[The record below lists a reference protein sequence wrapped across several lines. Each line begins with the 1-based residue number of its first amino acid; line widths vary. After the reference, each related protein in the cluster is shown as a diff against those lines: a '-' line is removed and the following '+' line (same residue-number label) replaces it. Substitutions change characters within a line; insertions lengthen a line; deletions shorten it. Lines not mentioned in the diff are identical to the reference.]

1 MITNFLYFNSRLFK
15 SEATFLSIPLLSLGL
30 GMTLLFS
37 SFCIFHGLHQDFY
50 RQIEKIQPHYTL
62 RPLEGYF
69 FYDSESKQSRLREL
83 IPHAK
88 VSAALMSQGLIHIGD
103 RASGIL
109 LRGDQSIQDNQTDI
123 PLVEISKSL
132 AQDLQIDINQSA
144 ELILADGSH
153 HDIIIS
159 KVFEDFEFIE
169 LKHTVKMSLS
179 TCQRLLFEDQMV
191 NRFEI
196 QFPKLLDKSNEKF
209 INKLYS
215 EMESLKI
222 VSWAETYSE
231 TLLLFNVEEKL
242 HLAFLMLF
250 SIFLFVSTYAS
261 FTLVFLRKQNSIK
274 SLRTLGWTKT
284 QEISFLISSSHFL
297 ILFALIA
304 GILMSLMVKLCL
316 LVFPLELPQSL
327 FYSKTVPFNWQ
338 WKFLVGTISV
348 IYITCILSIFMAWRK
363 VFSK

>member
-1 MITNFLYFNSRLFK
+1 MITNFLYFSSRLFK
-15 SEATFLSIPLLSLGL
+15 SEVTFLSIPLLSLGL
-30 GMTLLFS
+30 GTTLLFS
-37 SFCIFHGLHQDFY
+37 SFCIFYGLHQDFY

-69 FYDSESKQSRLREL
+69 FYDSEAKQSLLRKL

-88 VSAALMSQGLIHIGD
+88 VSAALISQGLIHIGD

-109 LRGDQSIQDNQTDI
+109 LRGDESIEGNQTDI
-123 PLVEISKSL
+123 PLVQISKSL

-159 KVFEDFEFIE
+159 EVFNDFEFIE
-169 LKHTVKMSLS
+169 LKHTVKMSLA

-196 QFPKLLDKSNEKF
+196 QFPKLLDQDNEGF
-209 INKLYS
+209 INKLNS
-215 EMESLKI
+215 EIESLKI
-222 VSWAETYSE
+222 TSWRETYSE

-242 HLAFLMLF
+242 HLAFLLLF

-261 FTLVFLRKQNSIK
+261 FTLVFLRKRNSIK
-274 SLRTLGWTKT
+274 SLRTLGWTKA
-284 QEISFLISSSHFL
+284 QEIFFLAILSHFL
-297 ILFALIA
+297 ILFALLA
-304 GILMSLMVKLCL
+304 GIAMSALVKLGL
-316 LVFPLELPQSL
+316 LSFPLELPQSL

-338 WKFLVGTISV
+338 WTFLVGVVSV
-348 IYITCILSIFMAWRK
+348 IYLTCILSIFLAWRK
-363 VFSK
+363 VFTK